1 MVAAVAVV
9 RGGATA
15 GCTLRGGGG
24 GAPSPQCRH
33 RLPATHGSG
42 QWGRHAK
49 QQQPP
54 GRGVG
59 AARAEPAHDPA
70 RPVCVGAGQRR
81 AHRLL
86 RDPDS
91 AVRVRAAS
99 DGALL
104 RGALLRGAGG
114 GGETLLPSLGRH
126 GEAASCPGADRP
138 CSGQRRAGLGRLPSC
153 RGVLSSWLAD
163 GEQCLAPMLAETP
176 PAEDS
181 GKLLAL
187 LPRLCGWKGAW
198 SGSLHSSEETHECW
212 AFPASLLFFSSG
224 LVTSVHLNLI
234 LHIL

>member
-1 MVAAVAVV
+1 MNVTTVRSGAGRPPGLPWQLRAREDESFCLRRTDGGRAGAERRGGFGLALGRRRKRYVVAAVAVV

-59 AARAEPAHDPA
+59 SARAEPAHDPA

-114 GGETLLPSLGRH
+114 AGGDAAAVSGPPWRGSVLPRGRPTLLLP
-126 GEAASCPGADRP
+126 AP
-138 CSGQRRAGLGRLPSC
+138 RRAR
-153 RGVLSSWLAD
+153 
-163 GEQCLAPMLAETP
+163 
-176 PAEDS
+176 PA
-181 GKLLAL
+181 
-187 LPRLCGWKGAW
+187 
-198 SGSLHSSEETHECW
+198 
-212 AFPASLLFFSSG
+212 AFL
-224 LVTSVHLNLI
+224 
-234 LHIL
+234 